1 MLSLDDYLREAEVAH
16 GHLCAGQVLG
26 VRLAMLG
33 LQVLGIDD
41 PRGNKEDRK
50 RLVTFVEIDRCA
62 TDAIAVVT
70 GCRLGKR
77 ALKFRDW
84 GKMAATFVDLAS
96 HVDLASP
103 VDERGK
109 GTTLVVPSQASTN
122 AALAAEGKRSPSS
135 NGAPDSAGQ
144 CYKAIRIAAKESSKK
159 LAREMHPEIESKNQQ
174 QMLAYREMAEDDL
187 FTKQWV
193 KVELPAEEFPGYKGE
208 RIVCAECGEG
218 INFRREIVRD
228 GKVLCRACAGEK
240 YYKPL

>member
-1 MLSLDDYLREAEVAH
+1 MLSLDDYLREAEIAH
-16 GHLCAGQVLG
+16 GPLCAGQVLG
-26 VRLAMLG
+26 VRMAMLG
-33 LQVLGIDD
+33 LEKLGIDD

-84 GKMAATFVDLAS
+84 GKMAATFVDL
-96 HVDLASP
+96 
-103 VDERGK
+103 RTG
-109 GTTLVVPSQASTN
+109 
-122 AALAAEGKRSPSS
+122 
-135 NGAPDSAGQ
+135 
-144 CYKAIRIAAKESSKK
+144 KAIRIAAKESSKA
-159 LAREMHPEIESKNQQ
+159 LARSMHPEIESKNQQ
-174 QMLAYREMAEDDL
+174 QMLAYREMPEDDL

-218 INFRREIVRD
+218 INFRREVLRD
-228 GKVLCRACAGEK
+228 GRVLCRACAGEK
-240 YYKPL
+240 YYEPL